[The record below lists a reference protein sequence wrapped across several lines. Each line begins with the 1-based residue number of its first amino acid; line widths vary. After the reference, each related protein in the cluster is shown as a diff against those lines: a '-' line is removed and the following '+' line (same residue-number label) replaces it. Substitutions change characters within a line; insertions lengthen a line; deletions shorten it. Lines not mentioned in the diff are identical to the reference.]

1 MKIPIKVIPGAKRN
15 LFKEENGGIKVYLTA
30 PPLDGRANEALIE
43 FLAEHFKVK
52 RSSIEILKG
61 LKSRHKVVNILEF

>member
-61 LKSRHKVVNILEF
+61 LKSRHKVVIIRKI